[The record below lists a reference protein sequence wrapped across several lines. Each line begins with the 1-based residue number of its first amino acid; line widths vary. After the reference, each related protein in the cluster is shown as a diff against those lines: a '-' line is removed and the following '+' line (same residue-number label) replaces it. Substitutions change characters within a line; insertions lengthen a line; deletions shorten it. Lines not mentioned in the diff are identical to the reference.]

1 MTRYQQ
7 NFIKVLE
14 QVILNPQ
21 ARNIDIVAAAKISDK
36 DVTDLQFLAQKI
48 VYKMKIN
55 NDSSKIAYYLRQL
68 FKSPLFQPREM
79 SSHDKHQ
86 WMQAKAIF
94 REMQSMNESDK
105 ALKVG
110 FTGWED
116 QQLEKYG
123 LHTDN
128 IHVQPDGTVL
138 ITETFKS
145 INHEQRIG
153 N

>member
-1 MTRYQQ
+1 MTRKQDK
-7 NFIKVLE
+7 FIK
-14 QVILNPQ
+14 I
-21 ARNIDIVAAAKISDK
+21 IDLLIAGYNMTTIYKQLGMRYSEFNEIAIK
-36 DVTDLQFLAQKI
+36 AQKI

-55 NDSSKIAYYLRQL
+55 NDSSKIAYYIRQL
-68 FKSPLFQPREM
+68 FKTPLFQPREM

-86 WMQAKAIF
+86 WSQAKAIF
-94 REMQSMNESDK
+94 QEMQSMNESDK

-138 ITETFKS
+138 ITETLKS
-145 INHEQRIG
+145 RL
-153 N
+153 